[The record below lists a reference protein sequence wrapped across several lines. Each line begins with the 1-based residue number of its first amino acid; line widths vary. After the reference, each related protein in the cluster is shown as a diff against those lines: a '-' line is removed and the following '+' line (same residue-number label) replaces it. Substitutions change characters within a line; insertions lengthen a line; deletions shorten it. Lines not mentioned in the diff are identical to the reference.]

1 MCCDV
6 KVVLCHPAA
15 CVLFHRSVCLVE
27 NTTVSELLRLR
38 FKQFDQVL
46 DFHSGINNLNFLLL
60 YDIMLLRNWLV
71 TFREKVGVLYS
82 KDQNYEDGSAL

>member
-1 MCCDV
+1 MQ
-6 KVVLCHPAA
+6 
-15 CVLFHRSVCLVE
+15 
-27 NTTVSELLRLR
+27 LR
-38 FKQFDQVL
+38 QVL

-82 KDQNYEDGSAL
+82 KGQNDENDFALWQYNHPFFIENFGKPLKMGCNHIFDDDMWRSCGTHNR

>member
-1 MCCDV
+1 VCCDV

-46 DFHSGINNLNFLLL
+46 DFHSGINNLHFLLL
-60 YDIMLLRNWLV
+60 YEVTLLGNWLQ

-82 KDQNYEDGSAL
+82 KGQNDEKSVAL